1 MLQKNFKGAI
11 TRRGFMALAGTSLAA
26 LGCNG
31 CSSAMRAPKKKP
43 NFLFVLTDDQR
54 FDAMGFMGH
63 PFLKTPNIDRIR
75 NEGGW
80 FKNAFCTTSLCS
92 PSRASFLT
100 GTYSSRHGIMANDMG
115 FDFDF
120 EKTPSYHQVLREKG
134 GYQSAYIGKWHM
146 GGHSDNPRP
155 GFDYWLSFKDQGVY
169 IDPTLNENGRQFQAK
184 GYITDILNEAA
195 AKWLDENGSS
205 PFCMYLSHKAVHGP
219 FIAADRHKGV
229 YKGKQLAEPVSYNDP
244 MTSKPLWQRAL
255 VKEWVKDSYRSRD
268 YRKENPAR
276 HIPVSY
282 PKRDY
287 KFEEF
292 QREYYEAILAV
303 DDGLGAIMDKLE
315 AMGRLDNTV
324 IVFAGDNGYFMGE
337 HRMGDKRCAY
347 EESIRIP
354 MVIRYP
360 KLVKPGTTIEQ
371 MVLNVDLAPTF
382 YELAG
387 VETPS
392 WVQGESMVRLFK
404 NSKDWRK
411 SFLYTYWVDLNYPQ
425 YPRTVAVRTEDF
437 KLVTYPD
444 TDDISELY
452 NLKKDPYEMDNLI
465 AEPAYREKIVQL
477 QKELDRLVSETD
489 YKESYAVLDK
499 TKKQGL
505 MLKYDFENCDGKT
518 VKDLSG
524 NSNNGNISNAD
535 IVTTEKG
542 AALRCS
548 PQTSVI
554 VEQSSSLDTSNC
566 PLSVGLRF
574 KAESDGTIL
583 SQGDARKGAGAWS
596 LFVEDGVPCFGVNDG
611 GRIAVADGM
620 ESCLGKWI
628 HLAATVN
635 FDKLEMFVDGKK
647 VASVPRGR
655 YLKFFGSKTLTIG
668 REQGKQVLGMIPAG
682 SFKGLIS
689 DLVFYR
695 QYKSDLA
702 KSIGS

>member
-1 MLQKNFKGAI
+1 MSQMQLNSGLS
-11 TRRGFMALAGTSLAA
+11 RRAFVASVGTALAAVCGE
-26 LGCNG
+26 GY
-31 CSSAMRAPKKKP
+31 SATTRGSGRKP

-100 GTYSSRHGIMANDMG
+100 GTYASRHGIMANDMG

-120 EKTPSYHQVLREKG
+120 DKTPSYHQILREKG
-134 GYQSAYIGKWHM
+134 GYKSAFIGKWHM
-146 GGHSDNPRP
+146 GLFHDNPRP

-169 IDPTLNENGRQFQAK
+169 FDPPMNENGREFKAK
-184 GYITDILNEAA
+184 GYMTDILNEAA
-195 AKWLDENGSS
+195 LKWLDENGSS
-205 PFCMYLSHKAVHGP
+205 PFCMYLSHKAVHQP
-219 FIAADRHKGV
+219 FLPADRHKGV
-229 YKGKQLAEPVSYNDP
+229 YKGKQLDEPASYNDP
-244 MTSKPLWQRAL
+244 LTSKPLWQRAL

-276 HIPVSY
+276 DLPDAY
-282 PKRDY
+282 PEREYRFQPFQRDY
-287 KFEEF
+287 H
-292 QREYYEAILAV
+292 EAILAV
-303 DDGLGAIMDKLE
+303 DEGLGAIMDKLKV
-315 AMGRLDNTV
+315 MGQLDDTV
-324 IVFAGDNGYFMGE
+324 IVFAGDNGFFMNE

-371 MVLNVDLAPTF
+371 MVLNIDLAPTF

-404 NSKDWRK
+404 GSKDWRK
-411 SFLYTYWVDLNYPQ
+411 SFLYSYWVDLNYPQ
-425 YPRTVAVRTEDF
+425 YPRTLAVRTGDW

-444 TDDISELY
+444 TDELSELY
-452 NLKKDPYEMDNLI
+452 HLKDDPAEMNNLI
-465 AEPAYREKIVQL
+465 NNPEYQDRAAKLQREI
-477 QKELDRLVSETD
+477 DRLAAETD

-499 TKKQGL
+499 AKKQGL
-505 MLKYDFENCDGKT
+505 MLKYDFEGCDGKI

-524 NSNNGNISNAD
+524 NSNNGRISNAG
-535 IVTTEKG
+535 IATTERG

-554 VEQSSSLDTSNC
+554 VEQSTSLDTSNC
-566 PLSVGLRF
+566 PLAISLRF
-574 KAESDGTIL
+574 KAESDGTVL
-583 SQGDARKGAGAWS
+583 SQGEARKGAGAWS

-668 REQGKQVLGMIPAG
+668 KEQGEPTLGMIANR
-682 SFKGLIS
+682 SFTGLIS
-689 DLVFYR
+689 DLAFYR
-695 QYKSDLA
+695 QYKSGLA
-702 KSIGS
+702 KL

>member
-1 MLQKNFKGAI
+1 MSQKEFKGDI
-11 TRRGFMALAGTSLAA
+11 TRRGFMALVGTSLAA
-26 LGCNG
+26 IGCEG
-31 CSSAMRAPKKKP
+31 CSGAMKEPETKP

-100 GTYSSRHGIMANDMG
+100 GTYCSRHGIMANDMG

-120 EKTPSYHQVLREKG
+120 EKTPSYHQILRDKG
-134 GYQSAYIGKWHM
+134 GYKSAYIGKWHM
-146 GGHSDNPRP
+146 GLFHDDPRP
-155 GFDYWLSFKDQGVY
+155 GFDYWLSFKNQGIY
-169 IDPTLNENGRQFQAK
+169 IDPPLNENGRKFKAK
-184 GYITDILNEAA
+184 GYVTDILNEAA
-195 AKWLDENGSS
+195 VKWLDENANTDK
-205 PFCMYLSHKAVHGP
+205 PFVMYLSHKAVHQP
-219 FIAADRHKGV
+219 FTPADRHKGV
-229 YKGKQLAEPVSYNDP
+229 YKDKQFDVPASYSDP
-244 MTSKPLWQRAL
+244 LTDKPLWQRAL

-276 HIPVSY
+276 HLPDSY

-287 KFEEF
+287 RVEPF
-292 QREYYEAILAV
+292 RRDYYEAILAV
-303 DDGLGAIMDKLE
+303 DDGLGAIMDKLK
-315 AMGRLDNTV
+315 AIGQLDNTV
-324 IVFAGDNGYFMGE
+324 IVFAGDNGFFMGE

-360 KLVKPGTTIEQ
+360 KLVKPGTTIDQ
-371 MVLNVDLAPTF
+371 MVLNIDLAPTF

-411 SFLYTYWVDLNYPQ
+411 SFLYTYWVDINYPQ
-425 YPRTVAVRTEDF
+425 YPRTLAVRTEDF

-444 TDDISELY
+444 TDEISELY
-452 NLKKDPYEMDNLI
+452 DLKNDPHEMNNLI
-465 AEPAYREKIVQL
+465 DAPAYQKKAAQL
-477 QKELDRLVSETD
+477 QKEIDRLASQTD

-505 MLKYDFENCDGKT
+505 MLKYDFEDCDGRT

-524 NSNNGNISNAD
+524 NSNNGNISNAGV
-535 IVTTEKG
+535 VTTEKG
-542 AALRCS
+542 AALKCS

-554 VEQSSSLDTSNC
+554 VKQSSSLDTSNC
-566 PLSVGLRF
+566 PLSVSLRF
-574 KAESDGTIL
+574 KAQADGTVL
-583 SQGDARKGAGAWS
+583 SQGDARKGTGAWS
-596 LFVEDGVPCFGVNDG
+596 LFIEDGVPCFGVNDG

-628 HLAATVN
+628 HLAATIN
-635 FDKLEMFVDGKK
+635 LNKLEMFVDGKK

-655 YLKFFGSKTLTIG
+655 YLKFFGSKALTIG
-668 REQGKQVLGMIPAG
+668 KEQGKQTLGMIPAG
-682 SFKGLIS
+682 SFTGLIS
-689 DLVFYR
+689 DLSFYR

-702 KSIGS
+702 KI